1 MTTELLEI
9 ASEAPLKQFTQ
20 LELDTINQKL
30 DEAIQLK
37 QDSGELQL
45 KQDSSE
51 IRLSLSES
59 DMDPNPSSIDLS
71 KYGLKNPEDIKI
83 FLLTP
88 AGETVIH
95 EIGTEI
101 SLERAREEELQFEIQ
116 QQIIEQERI
125 RAFLFHWLLE
135 EEAHAQKI
143 QEEIIMEQQEK
154 VLKEEHQTSSSQ
166 PSKPKSDYNN
176 TLRGY
181 DTSIDKLSK
190 DQRMLSARI
199 EKLEKEQQL
208 ITEKYDDYEK
218 SLDEFYESSDMYT
231 ADNEEQINEEI
242 AKLNQ
247 EKTEIDESINATEDQ
262 QEKSKLEHKSKKCDH
277 KIRNLEDIQSV
288 LKGEKR
294 FADAN
299 GRFEDENGKPI
310 TFKNAVFVLSRNHK
324 IEKDND
330 KCYLLQEGQTL
341 SGMNEEEKSKCHQM
355 YTHAKKDLQ
364 VVKHALH
371 DAKKEELQLNALQLA
386 RDKAEHRMLQN
397 QINLMHAAR
406 AKLMQQALTPNPHL
420 NVPQSSMTPQK
431 VASISNHPNA
441 VSKPSPTPPR
451 PMDEVFGN
459 FVKNSPKP
467 MTWGMLFKF
476 VEEIP
481 NPKAKNE
488 ATKVLVDQYQKD
500 KDKEL
505 TEDPKNSK
513 KKENLADILKH
524 PEKFKAWLKNTLS
537 AAPVPDATMQD
548 LLKNMATNSQ
558 NPYDPDVT
566 SLKSP
571 LELQQEPQQEPRN
584 APIKQ

>member
-9 ASEAPLKQFTQ
+9 ASEAPQLTP
-20 LELDTINQKL
+20 LELETINQKL
-30 DEAIQLK
+30 DNAIQLK

-45 KQDSSE
+45 KQDASE
-51 IRLSLSES
+51 LRLSLSES

-101 SLERAREEELQFEIQ
+101 SLERSREEELQFEIQ
-116 QQIIEQERI
+116 QQIMEQERI

-135 EEAHAQKI
+135 EKAEAQKI
-143 QEEIIMEQQEK
+143 KEEIIMEQQEK
-154 VLKEEHQTSSSQ
+154 VLNKDEHSPSS
-166 PSKPKSDYNN
+166 PPPKPKSDFN
-176 TLRGY
+176 TTLKGY
-181 DTSIDKLSK
+181 DTSIDQLSK
-190 DQRMLSARI
+190 EQRILSERI

-208 ITEKYDDYEK
+208 LGEKYDDYEK
-218 SLDEFYESSDMYT
+218 SLDEFYESSHIYT
-231 ADNEEQINEEI
+231 TGTEEQINEEI
-242 AKLNQ
+242 AKLNK
-247 EKTEIDESINATEDQ
+247 EKDDLTETINATDNQ
-262 QEKSKLEHKSKKCDH
+262 QEKRPLEHKLKKCDH
-277 KIRNLEDIQSV
+277 KIRNLEDIRSV

-294 FADAN
+294 FADAD
-299 GRFEDENGKPI
+299 GRFEDENGNPI
-310 TFKNAVFVLSRNHK
+310 TFKNAAFVLSKNQRV
-324 IEKDND
+324 EKENN
-330 KCYLLQEGQTL
+330 KCYLLEEGQTL
-341 SGMNEEEKSKCHQM
+341 SAMSEVEKTKSHQM

-364 VVKHALH
+364 IVRHGLH

-397 QINLMHAAR
+397 QINLMQSAR
-406 AKLMQQALTPNPHL
+406 AKLIQQALTPNPHL
-420 NVPQSSMTPQK
+420 NVPQSTMTPQK
-431 VASISNHPNA
+431 VASISKSHPTTA
-441 VSKPSPTPPR
+441 PKPSPTPPR

-459 FVKNSPKP
+459 FVRNSPKP

-481 NPKAKNE
+481 NPNAKNE

-500 KDKEL
+500 KDLDENPQN
-505 TEDPKNSK
+505 TPQ
-513 KKENLADILKH
+513 KENLADILKH
-524 PEKFKAWLKNTLS
+524 PEKFKSWLKNTLS

-548 LLKNMATNSQ
+548 LLKNMASSSQ

-571 LELQQEPQQEPRN
+571 LELQQEPQQEPSN
-584 APIKQ
+584 APMKQ

>member
-9 ASEAPLKQFTQ
+9 ASEAPQLTP
-20 LELDTINQKL
+20 LELETINQKL
-30 DEAIQLK
+30 DNAIQLK

-45 KQDSSE
+45 KQDTSE
-51 IRLSLSES
+51 LRLSSSES

-101 SLERAREEELQFEIQ
+101 SLDRAREEELQFEIQ
-116 QQIIEQERI
+116 QQILEQERI

-135 EEAHAQKI
+135 EEAEAQKI
-143 QEEIIMEQQEK
+143 QDEIIMEQQEK
-154 VLKEEHQTSSSQ
+154 VLNKNEHTPSTQ
-166 PSKPKSDYNN
+166 PSKPKSDFNT

-181 DTSIDKLSK
+181 DSSIDKLSK
-190 DQRMLSARI
+190 EQRALSERI

-208 ITEKYDDYEK
+208 LVEKYDDYEK
-218 SLDEFYESSDMYT
+218 SLDDFYESSHLYT
-231 ADNEEQINEEI
+231 NEEQINEDV
-242 AKLNQ
+242 AKLTKEKDEINETINVTDDPQ
-247 EKTEIDESINATEDQ
+247 EKHQ
-262 QEKSKLEHKSKKCDH
+262 LEHKLKKCDH
-277 KIRNLEDIQSV
+277 KIRNLEDIRSV

-299 GRFEDENGKPI
+299 GRFEDENGNPI
-310 TFKNAVFVLSRNHK
+310 TFKNAAFVLSKNQK
-324 IEKDND
+324 IEKEHD
-330 KCYLLQEGQTL
+330 KCYLLEEGQTL
-341 SGMNEEEKSKCHQM
+341 SAMNEEEKTKSHQM

-364 VVKHALH
+364 IVRHGLH

-406 AKLMQQALTPNPHL
+406 AKLIQQALTPNTHL
-420 NVPQSSMTPQK
+420 NVPQSTMTPQK
-431 VASISNHPNA
+431 VASINHPTA
-441 VSKPSPTPPR
+441 VSKPSPKPAR
-451 PMDEVFGN
+451 PMQEVFGD
-459 FVKNSPKP
+459 FVKNAPKP

-481 NPKAKNE
+481 NPKARND
-488 ATKVLVDQYQKD
+488 ANKVLVDQYQKE
-500 KDKEL
+500 KDQEL
-505 TEDPKNSK
+505 DQDPKNTK
-513 KKENLADILKH
+513 QKENLADILKH

-571 LELQQEPQQEPRN
+571 LELQQDPQQEQSNTPM
-584 APIKQ
+584 KQ

>member
-1 MTTELLEI
+1 MTTELLET
-9 ASEAPLKQFTQ
+9 PLKQLTQ
-20 LELDTINQKL
+20 LELDAINQKL

-45 KQDSSE
+45 KQDASE
-51 IRLSLSES
+51 LRLSLSES

-135 EEAHAQKI
+135 EEAQAQKI

-154 VLKEEHQTSSSQ
+154 VLNKDEHQNPSTQ
-166 PSKPKSDYNN
+166 PPKPKSDFNT
-176 TLRGY
+176 TLRSY

-190 DQRMLSARI
+190 DQRILSERI

-208 ITEKYDDYEK
+208 IAEKYDDYDK
-218 SLDEFYESSDMYT
+218 SLDEFYESSDIYT
-231 ADNEEQINEEI
+231 TGSEEQINEDI
-242 AKLNQ
+242 AKLNK
-247 EKTEIDESINATEDQ
+247 EKDEINEAINATEDP
-262 QEKSKLEHKSKKCDH
+262 QEKHQFEHKFKKCDH
-277 KIRNLEDIQSV
+277 KIRNLEDIRSV

-310 TFKNAVFVLSRNHK
+310 TFKNAAFVLSKNQK
-324 IEKDND
+324 IEKEND
-330 KCYLLQEGQTL
+330 KCFLLQEGQTL
-341 SGMNEEEKSKCHQM
+341 TTMNEEEKSKSHQM
-355 YTHAKKDLQ
+355 YMHAKKDLQ
-364 VVKHALH
+364 LVRHGLH

-386 RDKAEHRMLQN
+386 RDKAEHRIIQN
-397 QINLMHAAR
+397 QLNLMHTAR
-406 AKLMQQALTPNPHL
+406 AKLIQQALTPNPHL
-420 NVPQSSMTPQK
+420 NVPQSTMTPQK
-431 VASISNHPNA
+431 VASISNHPTG
-441 VSKPSPTPPR
+441 VSKPSPQPPR
-451 PMDEVFGN
+451 AMDEVFGN

-488 ATKVLVDQYQKD
+488 ATKILVDQFQKEKD
-500 KDKEL
+500 KVLD
-505 TEDPKNSK
+505 EDPKNTK
-513 KKENLADILKH
+513 QKENLADILKH

-584 APIKQ
+584 APMKQ